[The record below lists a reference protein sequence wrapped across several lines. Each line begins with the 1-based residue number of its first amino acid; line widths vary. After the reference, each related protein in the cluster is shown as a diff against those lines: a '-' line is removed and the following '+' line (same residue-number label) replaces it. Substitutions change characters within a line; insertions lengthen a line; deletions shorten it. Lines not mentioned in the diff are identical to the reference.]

1 MSNLPPGW
9 ERAPL
14 ATIADVQLGRQRS
27 PKNHLGP
34 NMRPYLR
41 AANVTWNG
49 LALDDVKEMNFSLS
63 EMTTF
68 RLASGDILLSEASGS
83 ASEVGKPAMWRGE
96 ISDCCF
102 QNTLL
107 RVRANSL
114 EPAYLLWFFKWLALS
129 GQFAR
134 GSRGVGIHHLGAK
147 ALSEWKVPVAP
158 LSEQRRIVAAIEE
171 QFSRLDAGV
180 AALTR
185 IRQNLKRMR
194 IAVLHTALNG
204 KFSPHSGEESSNHA
218 LLTSLS
224 ALNTQDSLTRDS
236 GLPSDWELTTLG
248 SICECLDSWRIPVNK
263 NERLNRSGSIP
274 YYGANGQV
282 GWIDDY
288 LFDEPLVLVVEDETF
303 TGREKPFSYK
313 ITGKSWVNN
322 HAHVLRP
329 RPGVDID
336 YLNYA
341 LAFYPF
347 TPLTTGTTGR
357 KKLTQRALLGIPL
370 ALPPEHE
377 QIAIATELDHR
388 ISVIGHLEEQI
399 DSALVR
405 ASATRRSILNEAFS
419 GRLVSQDQGDE
430 PASALLERIA
440 AERAP
445 SNAHKPTRSRRLQ
458 RTREE
463 ATA

>member
-336 YLNYA
+336 
-341 LAFYPF
+341 
-347 TPLTTGTTGR
+347 
-357 KKLTQRALLGIPL
+357 
-370 ALPPEHE
+370 
-377 QIAIATELDHR
+377 
-388 ISVIGHLEEQI
+388 
-399 DSALVR
+399 
-405 ASATRRSILNEAFS
+405 
-419 GRLVSQDQGDE
+419 
-430 PASALLERIA
+430 
-440 AERAP
+440 
-445 SNAHKPTRSRRLQ
+445 
-458 RTREE
+458 
-463 ATA
+463 

>member
-1 MSNLPPGW
+1 M
-9 ERAPL
+9 A
-14 ATIADVQLGRQRS
+14 
-27 PKNHLGP
+27 
-34 NMRPYLR
+34 
-41 AANVTWNG
+41 
-49 LALDDVKEMNFSLS
+49 DVKETTYINQHVALARPVKAVNPRYVAWYLS
-63 EMTTF
+63 CDMAQ
-68 RLASGDILLSEASGS
+68 RQ
-83 ASEVGKPAMWRGE
+83 WGE
-96 ISDCCF
+96 
-102 QNTLL
+102 Q
-107 RVRANSL
+107 
-114 EPAYLLWFFKWLALS
+114 
-129 GQFAR
+129 Q
-134 GSRGVGIHHLGAK
+134 RGVTRLGLGLEDIRSVKIPIPSHA
-147 ALSEWKVPVAP
+147 
-158 LSEQRRIVAAIEE
+158 EQERIVAAIEE
-171 QFSRLDAGV
+171 LFSRLDAGV

-218 LLTSLS
+218 LLASLS
-224 ALNTQDSLTRDS
+224 ARTTQDSLTRVS
-236 GLPSDWELTTLG
+236 GLPSGWERTTLG
-248 SICECLDSWRIPVNK
+248 SICECLDSRRIPVNK

-329 RPGVDID
+329 RLGVDID

-357 KKLTQRALLGIPL
+357 KKLTQRALLGASL

-377 QIAIATELDHR
+377 QVTIAAQIDHR
-388 ISVIGHLEEQI
+388 ISVIGHLEEQV
-399 DSALVR
+399 DSSLVR
-405 ASATRRSILNEAFS
+405 ASAARQSILNQAFS

-440 AERAP
+440 AERA
-445 SNAHKPTRSRRLQ
+445 SSDGHKPTRSRKPRAP
-458 RTREE
+458 REKV
-463 ATA
+463 TA